1 MIIIISLLLKNE
13 SNEDEKRIPIILP
26 NPRKVSVQLKL
37 RKKNPLYMKS
47 RQNSS
52 LSHSNLDLNFSFID
66 GLNFTIFLQWTSHID
81 IPLVCFYPSHPFF
94 LFFGFFWWHI
104 QMDTFIHKSRTYP
117 ISYLYKRSTISR
129 LCHFIIP
136 YLSKTVN
143 PSTIVHESYH
153 CSLSLSHSFPLEYYL
168 PVATTRL
175 GYQNQLLH
183 VHIVL
188 LGSTIEPTDTT
199 EKRILTALL
208 SLLVRPNPI
217 WIKKSTQIP
226 SRI

>member
-1 MIIIISLLLKNE
+1 MKMKNE
-13 SNEDEKRIPIILP
+13 YPLFYQILEKLVSNLNYE
-26 NPRKVSVQLKL
+26 
-37 RKKNPLYMKS
+37 KKNPLYMKA
-47 RQNSS
+47 RQNTS
-52 LSHSNLDLNFSFID
+52 LSHSNLELNFSFID

-153 CSLSLSHSFPLEYYL
+153 SSLSLSLIHF
-168 PVATTRL
+168 
-175 GYQNQLLH
+175 H
-183 VHIVL
+183 
-188 LGSTIEPTDTT
+188 
-199 EKRILTALL
+199 
-208 SLLVRPNPI
+208 
-217 WIKKSTQIP
+217 
-226 SRI
+226 

>member
-1 MIIIISLLLKNE
+1 MIILISLLLENE

-37 RKKNPLYMKS
+37 RKKNPLYMKA
-47 RQNSS
+47 RQNTS
-52 LSHSNLDLNFSFID
+52 LSHSNLELNFSFTD

-117 ISYLYKRSTISR
+117 FSYLYKRSTISR

-153 CSLSLSHSFPLEYYL
+153 CSLSLSFISTRILFASCHD
-168 PVATTRL
+168 TTRVSKSIITCTRSFI
-175 GYQNQLLH
+175 GFDHWTYLH
-183 VHIVL
+183 HRKKNL
-188 LGSTIEPTDTT
+188 D
-199 EKRILTALL
+199 RIA
-208 SLLVRPNPI
+208 
-217 WIKKSTQIP
+217 
-226 SRI
+226 